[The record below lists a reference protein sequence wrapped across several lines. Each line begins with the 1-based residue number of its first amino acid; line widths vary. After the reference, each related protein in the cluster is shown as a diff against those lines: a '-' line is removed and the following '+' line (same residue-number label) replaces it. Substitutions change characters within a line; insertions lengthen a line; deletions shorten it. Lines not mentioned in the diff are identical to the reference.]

1 MEKWNDYQ
9 NERIARLPY
18 DIKGKTYNA
27 GNNQALYVKKVI
39 NTESNGGTAYV
50 TVLSNEK
57 IFHLIK

>member
-39 NTESNGGTAYV
+39 N
-50 TVLSNEK
+50 
-57 IFHLIK
+57 

>member
-27 GNNQALYVKKVI
+27 GNTKHYMLKR
-39 NTESNGGTAYV
+39 
-50 TVLSNEK
+50 L
-57 IFHLIK
+57 